1 VTLAGLSGFLA
12 EYGLVLLLPWAVIEG
27 PIVSILAGVLC
38 ARGGLSW
45 ALVLPVLV
53 LGDLIGD
60 GLYYAAGRLTHSWLH
75 RMAPRLGIP
84 LARGEALAARVAARS
99 THMLLI
105 GKWTHAIGALVLVAA
120 GAARIGLARFMLV
133 NLLATLPK
141 SALLLGLGYL
151 AGANAEGLADRF
163 GLGVMALF
171 GLGVLAAVLVL
182 RRQAPGEAA

>member
-12 EYGLVLLLPWAVIEG
+12 DDGLVLLLPLAVIEG
-27 PIVSILAGVLC
+27 PIVSVLAGVLC
-38 ARGGLSW
+38 ARGVLPW

-75 RMAPRLGIP
+75 RMAQHLGIP
-84 LARGEALAARVAARS
+84 LARGEALAARVAAHS
-99 THMLLI
+99 TRMLLI

-120 GAARIGLARFMLV
+120 GAARIGFARFLLV

-141 SALLLGLGYL
+141 SAVLLGLGYL
-151 AGANAEGLADRF
+151 AGAHAEALAARF
-163 GLGVMALF
+163 GSGVLALF
-171 GLGVLAAVLVL
+171 GLGVLATVLVL
-182 RRQAPGEAA
+182 RRRAPWEAV